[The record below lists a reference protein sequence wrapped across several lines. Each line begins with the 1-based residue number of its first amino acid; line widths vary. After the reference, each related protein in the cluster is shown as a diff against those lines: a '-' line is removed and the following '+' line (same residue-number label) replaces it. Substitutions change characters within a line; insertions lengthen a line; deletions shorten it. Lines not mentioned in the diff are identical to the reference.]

1 MRLSQALVLCAILAP
16 YATPAHADPLM
27 QLVQQ
32 VQTPNLTA
40 ALADSDVDSEDELEE
55 SELPAGEETDSADGI
70 AIGKAPATRYG
81 RMSARSCLA
90 EAKKRKLP
98 VIALGETRGVP
109 IPVRITGELHGVRVH
124 SALPKSQWT
133 TSPYEVVDCRL
144 ALAIDDFTAILAT
157 HDVVELVHM
166 SAYRPPPKKWPEGK
180 PGKRHGAGMALDA
193 AIFVKRDGTRL
204 VVEKHFK
211 GHRHSAP
218 CPKVVTAK
226 AGGKSAETKELRSLF
241 CEAREN
247 GVFHVMLS
255 PNFNWAHR
263 NHFHL
268 EVAAHPRWFY
278 VR

>member
-1 MRLSQALVLCAILAP
+1 MRVFRALFLCAWLTPAF
-16 YATPAHADPLM
+16 AGPAHAEPKAG
-27 QLVQQ
+27 
-32 VQTPNLTA
+32 PAANLTTA
-40 ALADSDVDSEDELEE
+40 SVDPPAPQDDDGEEEELEDSELSQD
-55 SELPAGEETDSADGI
+55 GDSADGI
-70 AIGKAPATRYG
+70 GIGRAPATRYG

-90 EAKKRKLP
+90 EVKKRKLP
-98 VIALGETRGVP
+98 IIALGEARGVP

-124 SALPKSQWT
+124 SALPKSQWAS
-133 TSPYEVVDCRL
+133 SPYEIVDCRL
-144 ALAIDDFTAILAT
+144 ALAIDDFTALLAT

-166 SAYRPPPKKWPEGK
+166 SAYRPPPKKWPDGK

-204 VVEKHFK
+204 IVEKHFK

-218 CPKVVTAK
+218 CPRVVHAK
-226 AGGKSAETKELRSLF
+226 SPAKSAETVELRSLF
-241 CEAREN
+241 CEAREH